1 MTCKNFPKE
10 RNPRNTQQRQE
21 LGWSCGTHPQSQETR
36 SFSVFI
42 LHVQFSHLRHNLG
55 ESAIGDKNFVWE
67 VKLMSDIIHVSKSC
81 GRTEFLGETL
91 CICPPPT
98 ATACP
103 WILTHRSSRTFPP
116 MLPVYLKNCSKNCS
130 TSSFKKDSATGTQS
144 CACPSKMK
152 ASSLQKFMSQLPRP
166 CSLLWGALKKPGFN
180 CAMCYQNSRKQI
192 STMGHEC
199 AQFCAILNKN

>member
-91 CICPPPT
+91 CICPPY
-98 ATACP
+98 CYSLSLNSYSQ
-103 WILTHRSSRTFPP
+103 IF
-116 MLPVYLKNCSKNCS
+116 KN
-130 TSSFKKDSATGTQS
+130 
-144 CACPSKMK
+144 
-152 ASSLQKFMSQLPRP
+152 
-166 CSLLWGALKKPGFN
+166 
-180 CAMCYQNSRKQI
+180 I
-192 STMGHEC
+192 STHAACLSEKLFQKLFYKQFQERLSNRYSVMCLSFQNESIIPAEIHVPA
-199 AQFCAILNKN
+199 AQALLPALRSFRETWI

>member
-21 LGWSCGTHPQSQETR
+21 LGWSCSTHPQSQETR

-91 CICPPPT
+91 CICPPLLLQPV
-98 ATACP
+98 P
-103 WILTHRSSRTFPP
+103 EFLLTDLQEHFHPCCLFIWKTVPKTVLQAVSRKTQQQVLSHVLV
-116 MLPVYLKNCSKNCS
+116 LPKWKHHPCRNS
-130 TSSFKKDSATGTQS
+130 
-144 CACPSKMK
+144 CPSCPGP
-152 ASSLQKFMSQLPRP
+152 AP
-166 CSLLWGALKKPGFN
+166 CSEEL
-180 CAMCYQNSRKQI
+180 
-192 STMGHEC
+192 
-199 AQFCAILNKN
+199 